1 MPDSDPLWHKCEMI
15 CSPLTMYRV
24 NRQPELP
31 DFYLPLGG
39 KLDPKDRWVRVTRLI
54 PWHLIE
60 EDSRSSFATIGM
72 GAPARESCIACG
84 ALIIKAL
91 FGEIEEAT
99 VDGSV

>member
-1 MPDSDPLWHKCEMI
+1 
-15 CSPLTMYRV
+15 
-24 NRQPELP
+24 
-31 DFYLPLGG
+31 
-39 KLDPKDRWVRVTRLI
+39 
-54 PWHLIE
+54 LIE

-99 VDGSV
+99 VMDPSKLLPAIPHAFMVDAALLL

>member
-1 MPDSDPLWHKCEMI
+1 
-15 CSPLTMYRV
+15 MYRV

-39 KLDPKDRWVRVTRLI
+39 KLDPKDRWVRVARLI

-99 VDGSV
+99 VMDPSKLLPAIPHAFMVDAALLL